1 MIKPNSITKSKL
13 EQLEEKKI
21 WKREKTIKR
30 EIRVIDLDS
39 DLDDPIEVKNDE
51 PEAIDL
57 DKVDRIKEDVVV
69 IE

>member
-21 WKREKTIKR
+21 WKREKAIKR

>member
-21 WKREKTIKR
+21 WKREKAIKR

-39 DLDDPIEVKNDE
+39 DLDDPIEVKNDK